1 MLENIKKYNVILG
14 SQSPRRQQ
22 LLREIVPNFNISVK
36 DVDET
41 YSSELKREEICIYLS
56 QLKSEAFG
64 QLKSDDMLITSDTI
78 VCLGDEVLG
87 KPKNEEDS
95 LLMLSKLSGN
105 THTVYTGVTI
115 RTNEKTISFFD
126 DTKVSFYELSQEE
139 LKYYVQKCKP
149 FDKAGSYGIQEWMG
163 YVGIKKM
170 EGEFYNVMGLP
181 VHKLYH
187 FLKSWSI

>member
-22 LLREIVPNFNISVK
+22 LLREIIPNFNISVK

-87 KPKNEEDS
+87 KPKNEKES
-95 LLMLSKLSGN
+95 LTMLSKLSGN

-115 RTNEKTISFFD
+115 RTQEKTVSFYD
-126 DTKVSFYELSQEE
+126 DTKVTFYDLSQDE
-139 LKYYVQKCKP
+139 LMYYIKECKP

-163 YVGIKKM
+163 YVGIEKM

-181 VHKLYH
+181 VHKLYR
-187 FLKSWSI
+187 FLKSWSV